1 MAISIENLH
10 HSYGKNKEPAV
21 DNLSLD
27 IKKGQLYV
35 LLGPSGC
42 GKTTTMRCIAGLETP
57 QEGRIAVDGRPVL
70 DAQRRINVPT
80 HKRNIGMVFQ
90 SYAIWPHK
98 TVFENVAFP
107 LRMQGIKAKAAAGR
121 VSTILEKVG
130 LGGFEDRGA
139 SLLSGG
145 QMQRVALARSIAMQP
160 SVLLFDE
167 PLSTLDARLRE
178 NLRFEIRALQ
188 QEFGFTAVYVTHD
201 QSEALALGDEIAV
214 MKAGRIVQQGNP
226 IELYR
231 NPVSGFVAAF
241 LGVGNIFR
249 AEVIAREAGGTRV
262 RIEGTSLEMV
272 SSSVAAVGERVIATV
287 RDEDVKVTARGA
299 EGVTE
304 ANSLTGTVRVG
315 SFLGSEVHYQCV
327 VGGHLTMK
335 SSMPAVGSPF
345 PNGENVTISIR
356 RDAVRLVD
364 SDDSAAITADPAS
377 PATLARQTD

>member
-1 MAISIENLH
+1 M
-10 HSYGKNKEPAV
+10 

-167 PLSTLDARLRE
+167 PLSNLDARLRE

-262 RIEGTSLEMV
+262 RIEGNGLV
-272 SSSVAAVGERVIATV
+272 
-287 RDEDVKVTARGA
+287 
-299 EGVTE
+299 
-304 ANSLTGTVRVG
+304 VG
-315 SFLGSEVHYQCV
+315 S
-327 VGGHLTMK
+327 GG
-335 SSMPAVGSPF
+335 
-345 PNGENVTISIR
+345 R
-356 RDAVRLVD
+356 RARDRHGQRRGRQ
-364 SDDSAAITADPAS
+364 SHSA
-377 PATLARQTD
+377 RRRRRHRG

>member
-1 MAISIENLH
+1 VAISIENLH
-10 HSYGKNKEPAV
+10 HSYGRNKEPAV

-70 DAQRRINVPT
+70 DVGRRINVPT

-107 LRMQGIKAKAAAGR
+107 LRMQGIKSKSAAGR
-121 VSTILEKVG
+121 VSAILEKVG
-130 LGGFEDRGA
+130 LGGYEDRGA
-139 SLLSGG
+139 SMLSGG

-160 SVLLFDE
+160 RVLLFDE
-167 PLSTLDARLRE
+167 PLSNLDARLRE

-214 MKAGRIVQQGNP
+214 MKAGRIVQQGTP

-241 LGVGNIFR
+241 LGVGNIFP
-249 AEVIAREAGGTRV
+249 AQVIAREAGGTRV
-262 RIEGTSLEMV
+262 RIDGTSLELV
-272 SSSVAAVGERVIATV
+272 SSSVAEVGERVIATF

-299 EGVTE
+299 EGVAE

-315 SFLGSEVHYQCV
+315 SFLGSEVRYQCV
-327 VGGHLTMK
+327 VGDDLTVK
-335 SSMPAVGSPF
+335 SSMSAIGSPF
-345 PNGENVTISIR
+345 PNGDAVTIRIA

-364 SDDSAAITADPAS
+364 ADESAAISGIDTFAAD
-377 PATLARQTD
+377 ARVMSG